1 MNRRD
6 VVGAILLAPAAALV
20 GGCRSED
27 PWEGIT
33 DAEFAEL
40 EKHRHAGLELLRK
53 PVSDTD
59 AALQASGEFEAIA
72 ERRPALILGPF
83 NAAVA
88 RLKAKDMDGAQRL
101 ARQAVSL
108 TPQSSSARVLVAL
121 VQSASG
127 QDNQVLSSLES
138 AARVEPDNPMPLARL
153 IRRMEIEETEPE
165 TTGNQRQ
172 SFTQLVQTMVAR
184 EAGGAA
190 GGEAPAPKA
199 PPLKSRDHDFYE
211 KREKRLFPKR
221 KRLVQLAYENA
232 AARAEWM
239 ATLAERGHLTEAAA
253 ELEVALRL
261 CPNLGRSALDLVPP
275 LRDALATD
283 AARSAVRVR
292 RLMLALNRDPAYIK
306 WSKALY
312 GDPQDPTSLAL
323 RDWNPPPPSRF
334 VAH

>member
-1 MNRRD
+1 M
-6 VVGAILLAPAAALV
+6 VGAILLAPAATLV

-27 PWEGIT
+27 PWAGIT

-40 EKHRHAGLELLRK
+40 EKHRQAGLELLRR
-53 PVSDTD
+53 PASDTD

-88 RLKAKDMDGAQRL
+88 RLKAKDIDGAQRL

-184 EAGGAA
+184 EAGG

-199 PPLKSRDHDFYE
+199 PPLKPRDHDFYE

-253 ELEVALRL
+253 ELDVALRL
-261 CPNLGRSALDLVPP
+261 CPNLGPEALDLARA
-275 LRDALATD
+275 LREALATD
-283 AARSAVRVR
+283 PARSAVRVR

-312 GDPQDPTSLAL
+312 GDARDPTSLAQT
-323 RDWNPPPPSRF
+323 DWNPPPPSRF